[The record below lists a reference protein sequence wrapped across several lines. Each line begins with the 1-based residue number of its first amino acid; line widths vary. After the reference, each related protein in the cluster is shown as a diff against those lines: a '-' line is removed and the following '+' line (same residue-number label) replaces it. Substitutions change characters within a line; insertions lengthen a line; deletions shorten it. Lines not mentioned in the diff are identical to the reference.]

1 MATQPGFNLFVRERK
16 VPMNTLKTEKIFIP
30 HPETTRMK
38 NFGWYGVA
46 FFFIKGVLWFITP
59 FIIYVIN

>member
-1 MATQPGFNLFVRERK
+1 
-16 VPMNTLKTEKIFIP
+16 MNTLKTEKIFIP